1 MALAR
6 TRRSESGFNYW
17 PGFVDALS
25 TLVLSI
31 VFLLSVFLVVQ
42 FFLSQEVTGKDK
54 ALEQLNAKI
63 AQLNDLLSLEKL
75 GKLNLNDQLSQLR
88 AGLASAE
95 AERDRVKGLYEGLA
109 GAGNDAAGRATELN
123 KALDSEKQVSSRA
136 LAQIEVLNQQIS
148 ALRRQ
153 LAALEEALDAS
164 EKRDKESQG
173 RIADLG
179 QRLNVALA
187 QRVQELSRY
196 RSEFFGR
203 LRAILGNRPDIR
215 IVGDRF
221 VFQSE
226 VFFDTGQAL
235 LLPEGRA
242 ELDKLATALI
252 DLDKQIPGE
261 IAWVLRVDGHT
272 DVRPIQQP
280 GVQVEL
286 GIVVGARDLGGAVPD
301 LARRA
306 GAAAGR
312 GRLRRIPAARY
323 RRDRR
328 SLQAQPP
335 HRAEADGTVM
345 CMRVSRPLQ
354 QSSSAGLIPAIH
366 GLARVT
372 KKDVDAAG
380 QARCMT
386 RLAR

>member
-6 TRRSESGFNYW
+6 ARRNETGFNYW

-75 GKLNLNDQLSQLR
+75 SKINLDDQLSQLR

-95 AERDRVKGLYEGLA
+95 TERDRVKGLYEGLA
-109 GAGNDAAGRATELN
+109 GAGNDAAGRTNELN
-123 KALDSEKQVSSRA
+123 KALDSEKQVTARA
-136 LAQIEVLNQQIS
+136 LAQIEVLTQQIS

-153 LAALEEALDAS
+153 LAAIEEALGAS
-164 EKRDKESQG
+164 EKRDKDSQSK
-173 RIADLG
+173 IADLG

-226 VFFDTGQAL
+226 VFFDTGQAQ

-252 DLDKQIPGE
+252 DLDKQIPAE
-261 IAWVLRVDGHT
+261 IPWVLRVDGHT
-272 DVRPIQQP
+272 DVRPISSPLFKSNWDLSSARAISVVQYLVSL
-280 GVQVEL
+280 GVPPQRLV
-286 GIVVGARDLGGAVPD
+286 
-301 LARRA
+301 
-306 GAAAGR
+306 AAGFGEFQPLDTAATEDAYKR
-312 GRLRRIPAARY
+312 NRRIELKLTER
-323 RRDRR
+323 
-328 SLQAQPP
+328 
-335 HRAEADGTVM
+335 
-345 CMRVSRPLQ
+345 
-354 QSSSAGLIPAIH
+354 
-366 GLARVT
+366 
-372 KKDVDAAG
+372 
-380 QARCMT
+380 
-386 RLAR
+386 

>member
-6 TRRSESGFNYW
+6 TRRGETAFNYW

-25 TLVLSI
+25 TLVVSC

-42 FFLSQEVTGKDK
+42 FCLSQQVSGKDK
-54 ALEQLNAKI
+54 ALQELNARI
-63 AQLNDLLSLEKL
+63 AQLNDMLSLEKL
-75 GKLNLNDQLSQLR
+75 GDLNLNDQLSQLR
-88 AGLASAE
+88 ANLAFAE
-95 AERDRVKGLYEGLA
+95 GERDRIKGLYEGLA
-109 GAGNDAAGRATELN
+109 NAGNDAAGRNTELN
-123 KALDSEKQVSSRA
+123 KALESERGVSSRA
-136 LAQIEVLNQQIS
+136 LAQIEVLTQQIS

-153 LAALEEALDAS
+153 LAALEDALDAS

-226 VFFDTGQAL
+226 VFFDTGQAV

-252 DLDKQIPGE
+252 DLDKQIPSE
-261 IAWVLRVDGHT
+261 IAWGLRVDGHT
-272 DVRPIQQP
+272 DVRPINSPIYKSNWELSSARAILVGQYLVSL
-280 GVQVEL
+280 GVPPTRLV
-286 GIVVGARDLGGAVPD
+286 
-301 LARRA
+301 
-306 GAAAGR
+306 AAGFAEFQPLDTAQTEDAYKR
-312 GRLRRIPAARY
+312 NRRIELKLTER
-323 RRDRR
+323 
-328 SLQAQPP
+328 
-335 HRAEADGTVM
+335 
-345 CMRVSRPLQ
+345 
-354 QSSSAGLIPAIH
+354 
-366 GLARVT
+366 
-372 KKDVDAAG
+372 
-380 QARCMT
+380 
-386 RLAR
+386 

>member
-6 TRRSESGFNYW
+6 GRRSSSEFNYW

-42 FFLSQEVTGKDK
+42 FFLSNEITGKDK
-54 ALEQLNAKI
+54 ALEQLTARL

-75 GKLNLNDQLSQLR
+75 GKLNLDDQLSQMR
-88 AGLASAE
+88 AGLSAAE
-95 AERDRVKGLYEGLA
+95 TERDRVKGLYDGLA
-109 GAGNDAAGRATELN
+109 SAGNDAAGRAAELN
-123 KALDSEKQVSSRA
+123 KALDSEKQLSSRA
-136 LAQIEVLNQQIS
+136 AALVEVLNQQIS

-164 EKRDKESQG
+164 EKRGQESQS

-226 VFFDTGQAL
+226 VFFDAGQAL
-235 LLPEGRA
+235 LLPEGKS
-242 ELDKLATALI
+242 EIDKIAIALT
-252 DLDKQIPGE
+252 DLDKQIPSE
-261 IAWVLRVDGHT
+261 IAWVMRVDGHT
-272 DVRPIQQP
+272 DSRPILNSPLFKSNWELSSARAIAVVQYLVSR
-280 GVQVEL
+280 GVPPQRL
-286 GIVVGARDLGGAVPD
+286 L
-301 LARRA
+301 
-306 GAAAGR
+306 AAGFAEFQPLDTASTEEAYR
-312 GRLRRIPAARY
+312 RNRRIELKLTER
-323 RRDRR
+323 
-328 SLQAQPP
+328 
-335 HRAEADGTVM
+335 
-345 CMRVSRPLQ
+345 
-354 QSSSAGLIPAIH
+354 
-366 GLARVT
+366 
-372 KKDVDAAG
+372 
-380 QARCMT
+380 
-386 RLAR
+386 

>member
-6 TRRSESGFNYW
+6 GRRSEGAFNYW

-63 AQLNDLLSLEKL
+63 AQLNELLSLEKL
-75 GKLNLNDQLSQLR
+75 GKLSLDDQMSQLK

-95 AERDRVKGLYEGLA
+95 SERDRMKGLYEGLA
-109 GAGNDAAGRATELN
+109 NAGNDAQGKTTELS
-123 KALDSEKQVSSRA
+123 KALDSEKAVSARA
-136 LAQIEVLNQQIS
+136 LSQIEVLNQQIS

-164 EKRDKESQG
+164 EKRDKESQN

-179 QRLNVALA
+179 ARLNVALA

-215 IVGDRF
+215 VVGDRF

-226 VFFDTGQAL
+226 VFFDTGQAT
-235 LLPEGRA
+235 LLPEGRTELDTVA
-242 ELDKLATALI
+242 NALIELDK
-252 DLDKQIPGE
+252 KIPAD
-261 IAWVLRVDGHT
+261 IPWVLRVDGHT
-272 DVRPIQQP
+272 DVRPVTGPNFKSNWDLSAARAISVVQYLISL
-280 GVQVEL
+280 GVPAQRLV
-286 GIVVGARDLGGAVPD
+286 
-301 LARRA
+301 
-306 GAAAGR
+306 AAGFGEFQPLDTASTEDAYKR
-312 GRLRRIPAARY
+312 NRRIELKLTER
-323 RRDRR
+323 
-328 SLQAQPP
+328 
-335 HRAEADGTVM
+335 
-345 CMRVSRPLQ
+345 
-354 QSSSAGLIPAIH
+354 
-366 GLARVT
+366 
-372 KKDVDAAG
+372 
-380 QARCMT
+380 
-386 RLAR
+386 

>member
-1 MALAR
+1 MALSR
-6 TRRSESGFNYW
+6 SRRSDSGFNYW

-25 TLVLSI
+25 TLVLAI

-54 ALEQLNAKI
+54 ALERLNAQI

-75 GKLNLNDQLSQLR
+75 GKLNLDDQLSQMR
-88 AGLASAE
+88 AGLVSAE
-95 AERDRVKGLYEGLA
+95 AERDRVKGLYDGLA
-109 GAGNDAAGRATELN
+109 GAGANAEGRASELG
-123 KALDSEKQVSSRA
+123 KALDSEKQVSARA

-173 RIADLG
+173 KIADLG

-203 LRAILGNRPDIR
+203 LRTILGNRPDVR

-242 ELDKLATALI
+242 ELDKLAAALI
-252 DLDKQIPGE
+252 DLDKQIPPE

-272 DVRPIQQP
+272 DVRPINNSPQFKSNWELSSARAISVVQYLISL
-280 GVQVEL
+280 GVPAQRLV
-286 GIVVGARDLGGAVPD
+286 
-301 LARRA
+301 
-306 GAAAGR
+306 AAGFAEFQPLDPGTTEEAYKR
-312 GRLRRIPAARY
+312 NRRIELKLTER
-323 RRDRR
+323 
-328 SLQAQPP
+328 
-335 HRAEADGTVM
+335 
-345 CMRVSRPLQ
+345 
-354 QSSSAGLIPAIH
+354 
-366 GLARVT
+366 
-372 KKDVDAAG
+372 
-380 QARCMT
+380 
-386 RLAR
+386 

>member
-1 MALAR
+1 MALSR
-6 TRRSESGFNYW
+6 SRRSDSGFNYW

-25 TLVLSI
+25 TLVLAV

-54 ALEQLNAKI
+54 ALERLNAQI
-63 AQLNDLLSLEKL
+63 AQLNELLSLEKL
-75 GKLNLNDQLSQLR
+75 GKLNLDEQLSQMR

-95 AERDRVKGLYEGLA
+95 AERDRVKGLYDGLA
-109 GAGNDAAGRATELN
+109 GAGASAQGRATELG
-123 KALDSEKQVSSRA
+123 KALESEKQVSARA

-164 EKRDKESQG
+164 EKRDKESQTK
-173 RIADLG
+173 IADLG

-203 LRAILGNRPDIR
+203 LRAILGNRPDVR

-226 VFFDTGQAL
+226 VFFDTGQAQ

-242 ELDKLATALI
+242 ELDKLASALI
-252 DLDKQIPGE
+252 DLDKQIPAE

-272 DVRPIQQP
+272 DIRPINSPQFKSNWELSSARAISVVQYLVSL
-280 GVQVEL
+280 GVPAQRLV
-286 GIVVGARDLGGAVPD
+286 
-301 LARRA
+301 
-306 GAAAGR
+306 AAGFAEFQPLDPEKTEEAFR
-312 GRLRRIPAARY
+312 RNRRIELKLTER
-323 RRDRR
+323 
-328 SLQAQPP
+328 
-335 HRAEADGTVM
+335 
-345 CMRVSRPLQ
+345 
-354 QSSSAGLIPAIH
+354 
-366 GLARVT
+366 
-372 KKDVDAAG
+372 
-380 QARCMT
+380 
-386 RLAR
+386 

>member
-1 MALAR
+1 
-6 TRRSESGFNYW
+6 
-17 PGFVDALS
+17 
-25 TLVLSI
+25 
-31 VFLLSVFLVVQ
+31 VQ

-75 GKLNLNDQLSQLR
+75 GKLNIEDQLSQMR

-109 GAGNDAAGRATELN
+109 GAGNDSAGRATELN
-123 KALDSEKQVSSRA
+123 KALDSEKQISARA
-136 LAQIEVLNQQIS
+136 LAQVEVLNQQIS

-153 LAALEEALDAS
+153 LAALEDALDAS
-164 EKRDKESQG
+164 EKRDRESQN

-203 LRAILGNRPDIR
+203 LRTILGNRPDIR

-226 VFFDTGQAL
+226 VFFDTGQAQ

-252 DLDKQIPGE
+252 DLDKQIPNE

-272 DVRPIQQP
+272 DARPINSPLFKSNWELSSARAISVVQYLISL
-280 GVQVEL
+280 GVPAPRLV
-286 GIVVGARDLGGAVPD
+286 
-301 LARRA
+301 
-306 GAAAGR
+306 AAGFAEFQPLDTASTDEAYKR
-312 GRLRRIPAARY
+312 NRRIELKLTER
-323 RRDRR
+323 
-328 SLQAQPP
+328 
-335 HRAEADGTVM
+335 
-345 CMRVSRPLQ
+345 
-354 QSSSAGLIPAIH
+354 
-366 GLARVT
+366 
-372 KKDVDAAG
+372 
-380 QARCMT
+380 
-386 RLAR
+386 

>member
-6 TRRSESGFNYW
+6 GRRSEAGFNYW

-63 AQLNDLLSLEKL
+63 AQLNELLSLEKL
-75 GKLNLNDQLSQLR
+75 GKLTLDDQVSSLK

-95 AERDRVKGLYEGLA
+95 SERDRIKGLYDGLA
-109 GAGNDAAGRATELN
+109 AAGNDAQGKTSELG
-123 KALDSEKQVSSRA
+123 KALDSEKAVSGRA

-164 EKRDKESQG
+164 EKRDKESQN

-179 QRLNVALA
+179 SRLNVALA

-203 LRAILGNRPDIR
+203 LRTILGNRPDIR

-226 VFFDTGQAL
+226 VFFDTGQAT

-242 ELDKLATALI
+242 ELDTLATALI
-252 DLDKQIPGE
+252 ELDKKIPNE
-261 IAWVLRVDGHT
+261 IPWVLRVDGHT
-272 DVRPIQQP
+272 DVRPVNGPNFKSNWDLSAARSISVVQYLISL
-280 GVQVEL
+280 GVPAQRLV
-286 GIVVGARDLGGAVPD
+286 
-301 LARRA
+301 
-306 GAAAGR
+306 AAGFGEFQPLDTANTEDAYKR
-312 GRLRRIPAARY
+312 NRRIELKLTER
-323 RRDRR
+323 
-328 SLQAQPP
+328 
-335 HRAEADGTVM
+335 
-345 CMRVSRPLQ
+345 
-354 QSSSAGLIPAIH
+354 
-366 GLARVT
+366 
-372 KKDVDAAG
+372 
-380 QARCMT
+380 
-386 RLAR
+386 

>member
-6 TRRSESGFNYW
+6 ARRGESAFNYW

-25 TLVLSI
+25 TLVLSV

-42 FFLSQEVTGKDK
+42 FFLSQQVSGKDK
-54 ALEQLNAKI
+54 ALQELNARI
-63 AQLNDLLSLEKL
+63 AQLNDMLSLEKL
-75 GKLNLNDQLSQLR
+75 GKLNLDDQLSQLR
-88 AGLASAE
+88 ANLSTAE
-95 AERDRVKGLYEGLA
+95 GERDRIKGLYEGLA
-109 GAGNDAAGRATELN
+109 NAGNDAAGRNTELN
-123 KALDSEKQVSSRA
+123 KALESERGVSARA
-136 LAQIEVLNQQIS
+136 LAQIEVLTQQIS

-164 EKRDKESQG
+164 EKRDQELQG

-226 VFFDTGQAL
+226 VFFDTGQAQ

-242 ELDKLATALI
+242 ELDKVASALV
-252 DLDKQIPGE
+252 DLDKQIPSE

-272 DVRPIQQP
+272 DSRPINSPIYKSNWELSSARAIAVVQYLISR
-280 GVQVEL
+280 GVAPQRLV
-286 GIVVGARDLGGAVPD
+286 
-301 LARRA
+301 
-306 GAAAGR
+306 AAGFAEFEPLDTAQTEEAYQR
-312 GRLRRIPAARY
+312 NRRIELKLTER
-323 RRDRR
+323 
-328 SLQAQPP
+328 
-335 HRAEADGTVM
+335 
-345 CMRVSRPLQ
+345 
-354 QSSSAGLIPAIH
+354 
-366 GLARVT
+366 
-372 KKDVDAAG
+372 
-380 QARCMT
+380 
-386 RLAR
+386 

>member
-6 TRRSESGFNYW
+6 SRRSETGFNYW

-42 FFLSQEVTGKDK
+42 FYLSQEVSGKDK

-75 GKLNLNDQLSQLR
+75 GSLTLNDQVSQLK

-95 AERDRVKGLYEGLA
+95 SERDRVQGLYNGLA
-109 GAGNDAAGRATELN
+109 GAGNDAAGRANELN
-123 KALDSEKQVSSRA
+123 KALDSEKSVSSRA

-196 RSEFFGR
+196 RSDFFGR

-226 VFFDTGQAL
+226 VFFDTGKAL
-235 LLPEGRA
+235 LLPEGRT
-242 ELDKLATALI
+242 ELDQIATAIMELE
-252 DLDKQIPGE
+252 KKIPTD
-261 IAWVLRVDGHT
+261 IQWVLRVDGHT
-272 DVRPIQQP
+272 DVRPISSTGGPFKSNWELSSARAISVVQYLISK
-280 GVQVEL
+280 GVSPQHLV
-286 GIVVGARDLGGAVPD
+286 
-301 LARRA
+301 
-306 GAAAGR
+306 AAGFGEYQPLDPGKDEDAYR
-312 GRLRRIPAARY
+312 RNRRIELKLTER
-323 RRDRR
+323 
-328 SLQAQPP
+328 
-335 HRAEADGTVM
+335 
-345 CMRVSRPLQ
+345 
-354 QSSSAGLIPAIH
+354 
-366 GLARVT
+366 
-372 KKDVDAAG
+372 
-380 QARCMT
+380 
-386 RLAR
+386 

>member
-1 MALAR
+1 MALSR
-6 TRRSESGFNYW
+6 SRRSDPGFNYW

-25 TLVLSI
+25 TLVLAI

-54 ALEQLNAKI
+54 ALERLNAQI

-75 GKLNLNDQLSQLR
+75 GKLNLDDQLSQMR

-95 AERDRVKGLYEGLA
+95 AERDRVKGLYDGLA
-109 GAGNDAAGRATELN
+109 GAGANAAGRATELG
-123 KALDSEKQVSSRA
+123 KALDSEKQVSARA

-173 RIADLG
+173 KIADLG

-203 LRAILGNRPDIR
+203 LRTILGNRPDIR

-242 ELDKLATALI
+242 ELDKLAAALI
-252 DLDKQIPGE
+252 DLDKQIPPE

-272 DVRPIQQP
+272 DVRPINSPQFKSNWELSSARAISVVQYLVSL
-280 GVQVEL
+280 GVPAQRLV
-286 GIVVGARDLGGAVPD
+286 
-301 LARRA
+301 
-306 GAAAGR
+306 AAGFAEFQPLDPGTTEEAYKR
-312 GRLRRIPAARY
+312 NRRIELKLTER
-323 RRDRR
+323 
-328 SLQAQPP
+328 
-335 HRAEADGTVM
+335 
-345 CMRVSRPLQ
+345 
-354 QSSSAGLIPAIH
+354 
-366 GLARVT
+366 
-372 KKDVDAAG
+372 
-380 QARCMT
+380 
-386 RLAR
+386 